1 MLKTKLLHPE
11 ILEALGSNGHGAKVL
26 ISDGN
31 YPASTGVPATAKKV
45 FLNLAPGMLSV
56 VDVLKVIAET
66 IPVESALVMT
76 PPDGAEQPI
85 HKEFKEIL
93 GNEVPLVS
101 TKRFE
106 FYTEAK
112 SSDTC
117 LVIATGEIRRFAN
130 ILLTI
135 GVVKYE

>member
-1 MLKTKLLHPE
+1 
-11 ILEALGSNGHGAKVL
+11 
-26 ISDGN
+26 
-31 YPASTGVPATAKKV
+31 
-45 FLNLAPGMLSV
+45 MLSV

-76 PPDGAEQPI
+76 PPDGAEQSI

-93 GNEVPLVS
+93 GIEVPLVA

-106 FYTEAK
+106 FYAEAK
-112 SSDTC
+112 SPDTC

-135 GVVKYE
+135 GAVKYE